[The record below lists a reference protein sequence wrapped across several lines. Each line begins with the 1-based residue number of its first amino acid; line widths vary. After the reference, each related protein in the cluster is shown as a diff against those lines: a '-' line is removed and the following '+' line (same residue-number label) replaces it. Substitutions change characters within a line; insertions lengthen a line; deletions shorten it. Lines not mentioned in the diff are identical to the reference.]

1 MKYAFLSI
9 PLALALAPAV
19 RAQIQFD
26 TFDPVHTGDYPK
38 DVAAADLDGDGDLDL
53 VAALR
58 SPPRLAVLKKTV
70 GGKFESPVYE
80 PVVGAR
86 DIGGIAA
93 VDLDGDLRP
102 DVAVLGHDTNDLW
115 VFHNL
120 GNAHLVQIARI
131 PLGAGPKELEA
142 NDLDGDGDL
151 DFLVSNEL
159 GDSLSVVIND
169 GSGFFSARPELPIGI
184 TPKGLAVGCFA
195 FTRGLLRLGDVAIA
209 EHDSHSIHVLHNTGN
224 ANFVTAAILSV
235 PSNSHPEGLVVRDL
249 DGDGLDDIA
258 ACYSGA
264 TLNRVAIFYREGSGF
279 SAPALYNIGSEHP
292 THMVADDFDRD
303 GRIDLA
309 FVSPQSLHVTVV
321 RQRELREF
329 EWSGMWDVAGPGS
342 DHLVSG
348 DFDASGYPDLVA
360 TNDGGNT
367 LTVLYN
373 ALGNPLT
380 YCYGAPNSV
389 GLGATLDWSGAPSV
403 TGEFVLTVQGAPGG
417 KLGTFLY
424 GPTAALVPYRSGYL
438 CLAPPIV
445 RLGPPLVTFDDGT
458 AKRVLDFSSAPVGS
472 GESAI
477 TVGSAWNFQFWY
489 RDTLPTGGAT
499 SNFTNGVRGIF
510 LP

>member
-1 MKYAFLSI
+1 MKYSSLSI
-9 PLALALAPAV
+9 SLTLALASV
-19 RAQIQFD
+19 AQAQSQFEP
-26 TFDPVHTGDYPK
+26 FDPVHSGDYPK

-58 SPPRLAVLKKTV
+58 SPPRLAVLKK
-70 GGKFESPVYE
+70 GEAGKFLSPVYE

-93 VDLDGDLRP
+93 GDLDGDGRP

-151 DFLVSNEL
+151 DFVAINEL
-159 GDSLSVVIND
+159 SNSLSVVIND
-169 GSGFFSARPELPIGI
+169 GSGFFSARPEIPIGI
-184 TPKGLAVGCFA
+184 TPKGLAVGCFS
-195 FTRGLLRLGDVAIA
+195 FTRGLLRLGDLAIA
-209 EHDSHSIHVLHNTGN
+209 EHDSHSIHVIHNIGN
-224 ANFVTAAILSV
+224 ATFVTAAVLSV
-235 PSNSHPEGLVVRDL
+235 PGNSHPEGLVVRDF
-249 DGDGLDDIA
+249 DNDGLEDVA

-264 TLNRVAIFYREGSGF
+264 TTNRVAIFYREGASF
-279 SAPALYNIGSEHP
+279 SAPVLYNIGSEHP

-303 GRIDLA
+303 GRLDLA
-309 FVSPQSLHVTVV
+309 FVSPTSLHVTLV
-321 RQRELREF
+321 RQRDLRDF
-329 EWSGMWDVAGPGS
+329 EWTGMWDVAGPGS

-348 DFDASGYPDLVA
+348 DFDASGYPDIVA
-360 TNDGGNT
+360 TNDLGNT

-373 ALGNPLT
+373 TLSNPLS

-389 GLGATLDWSGAPSV
+389 GLGATLETSGAPSV
-403 TGEFVLTVQGAPGG
+403 SGNFVLYVQGAPPA

-424 GPTAALVPYRSGYL
+424 GPTAAITPYRSGYL
-438 CLAPPIV
+438 CIAPPIA
-445 RLGPPLVTFDDGT
+445 RLGGPIATFDDGT
-458 AKRVLDFSSAPVGS
+458 TKYALDFSCAPVGC
-472 GESAI
+472 GEAAI
-477 TVGSAWNFQFWY
+477 TAGSAWNFQFWY

-499 SNFTNGVRGIF
+499 SNFTNGVRAIF

>member
-1 MKYAFLSI
+1 VKYAYLGI
-9 PLALALAPAV
+9 PLALALASTA

-26 TFDPVHTGDYPK
+26 TFDPVHSGDYPK

-58 SPPRLAVLKKTV
+58 SPPRLAVLRKV
-70 GGKFESPVYE
+70 EGGKFASPAYE

-86 DIGGIAA
+86 DIGGIVAG
-93 VDLDGDLRP
+93 DLDGDLRP

-120 GNAHLVQIARI
+120 GNAHLVQIARV

-151 DFLVSNEL
+151 DFVAINEF
-159 GDSLSVVIND
+159 GNSLSVVIND
-169 GSGFFSARPELPIGI
+169 GSGFFSARPELALGI
-184 TPKGLAVGCFA
+184 TPKGVAVGCFA
-195 FTRGLLRLGDVAIA
+195 FVRGALRLGDVAIA
-209 EHDSHSIHVLHNTGN
+209 EHDSHAIHVLHNTGN
-224 ANFVTAAILSV
+224 ANFVSAAILSV
-235 PSNSHPEGLVVRDL
+235 PGNSHPEGLVVRDL
-249 DGDGLDDIA
+249 DGDGLEDIA
-258 ACYSGA
+258 ACYSSA
-264 TLNRVAIFYREGSGF
+264 TLNRVAIFYREGASF
-279 SAPALYNIGSEHP
+279 SAPTLVNVGSDHP

-303 GRIDLA
+303 GRLDLA

-321 RQRELREF
+321 RQRDLREF
-329 EWSGMWDVAGPGS
+329 EWNSMWDVAGPGS

-348 DFDASGYPDLVA
+348 DFDGSGYPDIVA

-373 ALGNPLT
+373 TRASPLA
-380 YCYGAPNSV
+380 YCYGAPNSA
-389 GLGATLDWSGAPSV
+389 GLGATLGWSGAPSV
-403 TGEFVLTVQGAPGG
+403 SGNFVLTVQGAPGA

-438 CLAPPIV
+438 CIAPPIA
-445 RLGPPLVTFDDGT
+445 RMGSPIVTFDDGT
-458 AKRVLDFSSAPVGS
+458 AKRALDFSCAPVGC

-477 TVGSAWNFQFWY
+477 TAGSAWNFQFWY

-499 SNFTNGVRGIF
+499 SNFTNGVRAIF